1 MRRNKWI
8 GLLTALSLCVSML
21 AGCGSTAAPAE
32 KENTAS
38 ESTAA
43 ESDAA
48 GEESTEAGNDAE
60 ADSDGAAEQVSFDK
74 EVELVMYCIGDE
86 GGIYADDALANLNA
100 MLKEKIN
107 ATIKPVMVSWGEYKE
122 KMPLIY
128 ASGEA
133 YDLVYVANWMN
144 YATEALKGPFME
156 LSELMPAYAPKT
168 YAELKENGALDTAL
182 VDGKLYMVPSPTT
195 DYTTYVTMWREDLR
209 KKYDVPEITDWESL
223 GVYMEAIKEN
233 EPDMFPMATGPQIF
247 IYMLLMTENDWAQI
261 PAGKSNSAAQSI
273 VACKDEAGSK
283 AFNVLETPEYEE
295 FVTRNREYYQKG
307 YWSRNVLS
315 ETRTLAEAFDAGQS
329 AITIGNKSNALQTH
343 QKTTTNNPDWE
354 IGMTNF
360 DRGSYI
366 KVSPTNNG
374 MAIGI
379 NSKNPERA
387 MAYLE
392 LINQDEEV
400 FKAMYYGI
408 EGTTYAVDENG
419 CKITPEGVDPST
431 LGLRNLG
438 MGTQVEKFMYKDASN
453 DPRVIEEFD
462 SYESSAI
469 YSPLAAFIFDDS
481 SVAAECAAVANVLTE
496 YKLPLDFGVSDPET
510 ALPELRQK
518 VKDAGIDK
526 IIEEVNRQ
534 LDEFYAAQ

>member
-1 MRRNKWI
+1 MRSKKWMGI
-8 GLLTALSLCVSML
+8 LTALSLCASML
-21 AGCGSTAAPAE
+21 AGCGGADAPAE
-32 KENTAS
+32 KTEAPAAGTVA
-38 ESTAA
+38 ESSAAPESSAA
-43 ESDAA
+43 E
-48 GEESTEAGNDAE
+48 AE
-60 ADSDGAAEQVSFDK
+60 PAFEK
-74 EVELVMYCIGDE
+74 EVELLMYCIGDE
-86 GGIYADDALANLNA
+86 GGIYADEALDNLNA

-144 YATEALKGPFME
+144 YTAEALKGPFME

-168 YAELKENGALDTAL
+168 YAELKESGALDTAL

-195 DYTTYVTMWREDLR
+195 DYTTYVTIWREDLR
-209 KKYDVPEITDWESL
+209 KKYNVPEITDWDSL
-223 GVYMEAIKEN
+223 AVYMDAIKEN
-233 EPDMFPMATGPQIF
+233 EPDMLPLATGPQIF
-247 IYMLLMTENDWAQI
+247 LNMLLMTENDWSQMT
-261 PAGKSNSAAQSI
+261 AGKSSTAAGS
-273 VACKDEAGSK
+273 VVVCKEEEGSK
-283 AFNVLETPEYEE
+283 AFNLLDTPEYEAY
-295 FVTRNREYYQKG
+295 VKRNREYYEKG

-315 ETRTLAEAFDAGQS
+315 ETRLLAEAFDAGQS
-329 AITIGNKSNALQTH
+329 AITIGNKSNLLQTFK
-343 QKTTTNNPDWE
+343 KTSTNNPDWE
-354 IGMTNF
+354 LGFKNF
-360 DRGSYI
+360 DAGTYI

-408 EGTTYAVDENG
+408 EGKTYAVDENG
-419 CKITPEGVDPST
+419 CKTTPEGVDPST
-431 LGLRNLG
+431 LALRNLG
-438 MGTQVEKFMYKDASN
+438 MGTQVEKFMLKDAT
-453 DPRVIEEFD
+453 DEQKVLDEFD
-462 SYESSAI
+462 SYESKST
-469 YSPLAAFIFDDS
+469 YSPLTAFVFDDS
-481 SVAAECAAVANVLTE
+481 AVAAECAAVANVLTE
-496 YKLPLDFGVSDPET
+496 YKLPLDFGVVDPET

-526 IIEEVNRQ
+526 ILEEFNKQ
-534 LDEFYAAQ
+534 LDAYFAAQ